1 LGQELSSHAFSYCP
15 HCGVSLTAKNV
26 GTTNFAFRNITK
38 ISANTKN
45 MLLKLASN
53 SDTAVDILKN
63 VVDNFDDIPVDFRND
78 LLAKISNGS
87 RDPRLAKAADAL
99 LKNSPTIAEI
109 AVGFTPLSP
118 YSRVISKFVEN
129 VVNRQDRGKKI
140 NNSLDSFL

>member
-1 LGQELSSHAFSYCP
+1 
-15 HCGVSLTAKNV
+15 
-26 GTTNFAFRNITK
+26 
-38 ISANTKN
+38 